1 MELYKIKRVRYFG
14 LDELKID
21 RLRVED
27 FYGNALFLFL
37 LLSNR
42 ILTLIFNASRKRLS
56 QVVSGSRLKDKRV
69 SYLTLFTN
77 VTSCPL
83 YNISKIL
90 SFSAHWID
98 NNPIGYK
105 HETRVRTGTV

>member
-27 FYGNALFLFL
+27 FYGNALF
-37 LLSNR
+37 LSNR

-90 SFSAHWID
+90 FFSAHWID

-105 HETRVRTGTV
+105 HEIRVRTGTV